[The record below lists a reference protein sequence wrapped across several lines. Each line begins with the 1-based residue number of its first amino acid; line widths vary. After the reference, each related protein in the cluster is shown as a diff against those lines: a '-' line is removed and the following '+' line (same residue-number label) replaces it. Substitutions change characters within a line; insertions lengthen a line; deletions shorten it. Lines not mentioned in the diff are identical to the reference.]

1 MNRFGLVRFAFGI
14 GSVFL
19 THAQVQAQDANTP
32 MTAPRQ
38 HIETSMSLGTGAQL
52 TASRV
57 SPSFERVG
65 AQSFDPSV
73 TLLGSVRQ
81 SVRPWLGYS
90 ANFGYTRTTE
100 ENAGSAVLTGTA
112 PFRIPTNVY
121 EVSLAYLVQKHFTP
135 RVTGFADLGAGFLS
149 FLPVHRG
156 ATAANFVPGNNSSL
170 VPSYLNHPLG
180 VAAVGLDLHL
190 SRSLAL
196 RAEYRGLLYKFP
208 DNHGTVARATTE
220 TSQPTVSVVYQFG
233 TKR

>member
-1 MNRFGLVRFAFGI
+1 MNRFTLVCF
-14 GSVFL
+14 SVCI
-19 THAQVQAQDANTP
+19 AASAVANAQAQDAP
-32 MTAPRQ
+32 PAPAVARPR
-38 HIETSMSLGTGAQL
+38 IETSVSLGAGAQL

-57 SPSFERVG
+57 SSTFGSVG

-81 SVRPWLGYS
+81 SIRPWLGYS

-100 ENAGSAVLTGTA
+100 ENAGSAGLNGTT

-121 EVSLAYLVQKHFTP
+121 EASLAYLVQKHISP
-135 RVTGFADLGAGFLS
+135 RVTGFANLGAGFVG

-156 ATAANFVPGNNSSL
+156 ATAANFVPGNNAFL
-170 VPSYLNHPLG
+170 VPSYLSHPLG
-180 VAAVGLDLHL
+180 VAGAGFDVRL

-208 DNHGTVARATTE
+208 DNHGTVGRAVTE
-220 TSQPTVSVVYQFG
+220 TSQPAVSVVYRFG
-233 TKR
+233 GKP